1 MVRTLPLRYQKDR
14 ERSMRD
20 ISVKM
25 LKWSRVMLK
34 ILKIRVCVHGDLN
47 AYRKNGGLIVSNHMG
62 YMDIIVHASLA
73 GMRF

>member
-1 MVRTLPLRYQKDR
+1 MPLRYQKDR